1 MIDES
6 MDTEAMKLPAKEW
19 ECRSKPAWQRLIIML
34 GGIIMNVL
42 VAIVIFSMIL
52 FKYGEDKIPMS
63 SLKNGVAF
71 QDSIYNQIGF
81 QNGDKIVSVDGNT
94 ITYLDDAVLKILMGK
109 TAEVERSI
117 AQKDV
122 DIEKLKKIEGNLS
135 TYTSYE
141 ELDITS
147 QQLLADAMQE
157 YTQEKMVFFIKGAV
171 ILYLLYLLYQRVKVG
186 SWIETQAVIGGGV
199 LMFLIAKLYLY
210 FTSKE

>member
-1 MIDES
+1 MQCKDSDIFNSQKDSLHKAYVEQLN
-6 MDTEAMKLPAKEW
+6 TTMKEYPSFQMEKENKYS
-19 ECRSKPAWQRLIIML
+19 EELSTLN
-34 GGIIMNVL
+34 GITKQL
-42 VAIVIFSMIL
+42 TDL
-52 FKYGEDKIPMS
+52 ET
-63 SLKNGVAF
+63 
-71 QDSIYNQIGF
+71 
-81 QNGDKIVSVDGNT
+81 SVNN
-94 ITYLDDAVLKILMGK
+94 K

-171 ILYLLYLLYQRVKVG
+171 ILYLLYLLYQRIKVG